1 MRDGCERC
9 EKHGERYQRDK
20 NGGGDRGRKTQGQT
34 EIACG
39 DVKKW
44 RRYVRDARKRSEKEM
59 TRDVCVLCIRV
70 M

>member
-1 MRDGCERC
+1 MAVRDA
-9 EKHGERYQRDK
+9 KNMVRDTRETK
-20 NGGGDRGRKTQGQT
+20 TGGARGRKTQGQT